1 MSDDRPSPGVAK
13 RAAPF
18 VLFALTVVSVMHTGA
33 GYVGEGGSAWRGW
46 TFAVPLLTILVSHE
60 LGHYVAAR
68 LHGVPASLPHFLPLP
83 ILSPFG
89 TAGAII
95 GMTSR
100 IASRRALLD
109 IGAAGPLAGM
119 VFALPLLAIGL
130 ALSEVKPASSPSLIE
145 GDSLLYLAM
154 KAAFAKPIPPGHDVY
169 LHPTAFAGWTG
180 LFLTMVNL
188 LPIGQLDGG
197 HVAYALLGDRA
208 NTLGKWL
215 HRGLLALFVVNA
227 TRNVLRARAHGFT
240 SDTVITAVS
249 NSTFWLLWFGL
260 TALVLRA
267 SGGVHPPTDDGE
279 SLGPL
284 RRAIAVVCLSL
295 FVLLFMATPLRVE

>member
-1 MSDDRPSPGVAK
+1 MSEPPPPATPLR
-13 RAAPF
+13 RALPF
-18 VLFALTVVSVMHTGA
+18 VLFALTVVSVLHTGA
-33 GYVGEGGSAWRGW
+33 EYVGATSIHRGW
-46 TFAVPLLTILVSHE
+46 TFALPLMTILLAHE
-60 LGHYVAAR
+60 LGHYFAAR
-68 LHGVPASLPHFLPLP
+68 IHRVPASLPHFLPLP
-83 ILSPFG
+83 YLSPFG

-109 IGAAGPLAGM
+109 IGAAGPLAGL
-119 VFALPLLAIGL
+119 VFALPILAVGL
-130 ALSEVKPASSPSLIE
+130 TLSDVKPVSTPSLVE
-145 GDSLLYLAM
+145 GNSLLYLAM
-154 KAAFAKPIPPGHDVY
+154 KAAFAKPIPDGYDVY

-197 HVAYALLGDRA
+197 HVAYALFGERA
-208 NTLGKWL
+208 NTLGRVL
-215 HRGLLALFVVNA
+215 HRGLLGLFVVNA
-227 TRNVLRARAHGFT
+227 TRNFWRARGLGLNQET
-240 SDTVITAVS
+240 ITTAIS

-267 SGGVHPPTDDGE
+267 SGGVHPPTDEGE
-279 SLGPL
+279 SLGAGRKL
-284 RRAIAVVCLSL
+284 VAVTCLAF

>member
-1 MSDDRPSPGVAK
+1 MIDPRTTAK
-13 RAAPF
+13 RLAPLA
-18 VLFALTVVSVMHTGA
+18 LFALTVLSVMHTGA
-33 GYVGEGGSAWRGW
+33 GYVGEDGPIWRGW
-46 TFAVPLLTILVSHE
+46 TFAAPLLTILVAHE
-60 LGHYVAAR
+60 FGHYIAAR

-83 ILSPFG
+83 YLSPFG

-119 VFALPLLAIGL
+119 LFALPLLAIGL
-130 ALSEVKPASSPSLIE
+130 SLSDVKPASSPSLIE
-145 GDSLLYLAM
+145 GDSLLYVAM
-154 KAAFAKPIPPGHDVY
+154 KLAFARPIPAGHDVY

-197 HVAYALLGDRA
+197 HVAYALLGERA
-208 NTLGKWL
+208 NTLGRWL
-215 HRGLLALFVVNA
+215 HRGLLGLFVINA
-227 TRNVLRARAHGFT
+227 ARNVWRARAHGFT
-240 SDTVITAVS
+240 TDAVLTAVS
-249 NSTFWLLWFGL
+249 NSTFWLVWFGL

-267 SGGVHPPTDDGE
+267 SGGVHPPTDEGE
-279 SLGPL
+279 ALGPG
-284 RRAIAVVCLSL
+284 RRAVAIACLSL

>member
-1 MSDDRPSPGVAK
+1 MTEARPS
-13 RAAPF
+13 RALAPLG
-18 VLFALTVVSVMHTGA
+18 LFLLTILSVMHTGA
-33 GYVGEGGSAWRGW
+33 GYVGEAGPAWRGW
-46 TFAVPLLTILVSHE
+46 TFAVPLLTILVAHE

-68 LHGVPASLPHFLPLP
+68 VHGVPASLPHFLPLP
-83 ILSPFG
+83 YLSPFG

-100 IASRRALLD
+100 ISSRRALLD

-119 VFALPLLAIGL
+119 VFALPLLGL
-130 ALSEVKPASSPSLIE
+130 GLSLSEVKPASSPSLIE

-154 KAAFAKPIPPGHDVY
+154 KAAFARPIPAGHDVY

-208 NTLGKWL
+208 NTLGRWL

-227 TRNVLRARAHGFT
+227 ARNLLRARGHGIS
-240 SDTVITAVS
+240 SDAVITAVS

-267 SGGVHPPTDDGE
+267 SGGVHPPTDEGE
-279 SLGPL
+279 PLGPG
-284 RRAIAVVCLSL
+284 RRAVAVACLAL